1 MHIGLLNLLAA
12 AFLQASAS
20 APSPSSPIL
29 LLFERALTMRDT
41 VALTRAVDSSVIFH
55 SRGRTDTLPREAL
68 WQLSQPILTA
78 FPDIRFVV
86 EDEIRAG
93 EKIAA
98 RVTLT
103 GIGAAIFSPSRISSS
118 TTNRISGNAV
128 SIGCDSCHNASRGSV
143 SVRPREWK
151 ITLESTARVSATVSR
166 IVSARSNRRRM
177 GELGLGAE
185 AEA

>member
-1 MHIGLLNLLAA
+1 MHIGFLNLLAA

-93 EKIAA
+93 QKIAA
-98 RVTLT
+98 RVTFT
-103 GIGAAIFSPSRISSS
+103 G
-118 TTNRISGNAV
+118 T
-128 SIGCDSCHNASRGSV
+128 HRGPWQGV
-143 SVRPREWK
+143 QPTGRVV
-151 ITLESTARVSATVSR
+151 RVSEMFICRLRKERLV
-166 IVSARSNRRRM
+166 
-177 GELGLGAE
+177 ECWQEWDEYGLREQLRAQ
-185 AEA
+185 

>member
-1 MHIGLLNLLAA
+1 MHIGFLNLFAA

-20 APSPSSPIL
+20 APSPSSPIR

-93 EKIAA
+93 QKLAA
-98 RVTLT
+98 RVTFT
-103 GIGAAIFSPSRISSS
+103 G
-118 TTNRISGNAV
+118 T
-128 SIGCDSCHNASRGSV
+128 HRGPWQGV
-143 SVRPREWK
+143 QPTGRVV
-151 ITLESTARVSATVSR
+151 RVSEMFICRLRKERLV
-166 IVSARSNRRRM
+166 
-177 GELGLGAE
+177 ECWQEWDEYGLREQLRAP
-185 AEA
+185 

>member
-1 MHIGLLNLLAA
+1 MHIGFLSLLAA

-20 APSPSSPIL
+20 APSPSSPIR

-86 EDEIRAG
+86 EDEIREG

-98 RVTLT
+98 PIPVKVTR
-103 GIGAAIFSPSRISSS
+103 AAIFSPARISSS

-128 SIGCDSCHNASRGSV
+128 S
-143 SVRPREWK
+143 
-151 ITLESTARVSATVSR
+151 
-166 IVSARSNRRRM
+166 
-177 GELGLGAE
+177 
-185 AEA
+185 

>member
-1 MHIGLLNLLAA
+1 MHIGFLNLFAVT
-12 AFLQASAS
+12 FLQASAS
-20 APSPSSPIL
+20 APSPNSPIR

-93 EKIAA
+93 QKIAA
-98 RVTLT
+98 RVTFT
-103 GIGAAIFSPSRISSS
+103 G
-118 TTNRISGNAV
+118 T
-128 SIGCDSCHNASRGSV
+128 HRGPWQGV
-143 SVRPREWK
+143 QPTGRV
-151 ITLESTARVSATVSR
+151 ARVSEMFICRLRKERLV
-166 IVSARSNRRRM
+166 
-177 GELGLGAE
+177 ECWQEWDEYGLREQLRAP
-185 AEA
+185 